1 MFQNYFKIIVR
12 NLWRNKLYTLI
23 NIVCLSFGIAAIVW
37 SYQNYRFSFSWDNFH
52 AHRENIFRV
61 LTRQQG
67 SDNLKSI
74 CPLPVA
80 MAAKNDFSTVK
91 DVVRWD
97 YRPLNI
103 KAEQNE
109 AFIIPVNFTDPQ
121 FFDLFNFPL
130 VKGTKNLNDHSTVL
144 ITEQAAKRFFGEA
157 DPVGKTLLFYSDEPY
172 KKPLTV
178 TGVLKDP
185 PLNSSLRFGV
195 ITDFD
200 NEYKMDG
207 SIIQSDDWG
216 FFPEAVFLKLSD
228 PSQAARLSEDFK
240 KYLPLEQR
248 VRQDIKL
255 TSFTLDPLT
264 QVANHSREVGGNS
277 LMPRPD
283 DAAAYGPIVLAIFIL
298 LSACLN
304 FANTSVAQS
313 NRRLKEMGI
322 RKVMGSSIRQI
333 MGQQLLECAIIVF
346 FAIGL
351 SAVINNYW
359 LPAFNAMFVFVD
371 VKANYLSDFTLQ
383 AFLALIFLTVTLL
396 AGAYPAF
403 YISRFNAINIFRGS
417 VKFGGTN
424 LFSRLLLGLQ
434 IVVSFITV
442 IAAMAFSR
450 NAEFQ
455 RTYDYG
461 YDRENIIGISLQNA
475 AAYIPLRDEL
485 NKIRGIDM
493 IAGTSDHIGFAYHN
507 VPLSST
513 GKIKEAIYLNVGEK
527 YVDLMKL
534 KLVAGRSFNTPGN
547 SDYEHSML
555 INEKLAFEFG
565 WKPQEAIGQ
574 QIRNDDTT
582 VCTVIGVLKDFT
594 QSTLF
599 LPVEPLAMRLEDPL
613 KYSQV
618 IIRAK
623 PGSLSSA
630 YDQAKAA
637 WTKLYPLKPF
647 MGYYQDEITAESSRV
662 NESIATIFFWF
673 AIISMLMAAT
683 GMFALVS
690 LTVLK
695 RMKEIA
701 IRKVVGASG
710 NHIFNLVMKG
720 YFWIFLL
727 AAGLGCYAGYAL
739 SKLLMDMI
747 FRINSGVNM
756 KSLILSFICVLIITL
771 ATIGS
776 RVLYALRTKAADVLK
791 AN

>member
-12 NLWRNKLYTLI
+12 NLWKNKLYTII

-37 SYQNYRFSFSWDNFH
+37 GFQNYRFSFSWDNFH
-52 AHRENIFRV
+52 KDRENIFRV
-61 LTRQQG
+61 LSKVQG
-67 SDNLKSI
+67 SDNPKGI
-74 CPLPVA
+74 CPMPVA
-80 MAAKNDFSTVK
+80 IAAKNDFSTIK
-91 DVVRWD
+91 QAVRWD
-97 YRPLNI
+97 SRPLNI
-103 KAEQNE
+103 KADQNE
-109 AFIIPVNFTDPQ
+109 PFIIQANFTDPQ
-121 FFDLFNFPL
+121 FFELFNFPL
-130 VKGTKNLNDHSTVL
+130 VKGTNNLNDHSTVL
-144 ITEQAAKRFFGEA
+144 ITEQTAKKFFGDT
-157 DPVGKTLLFYSDEPY
+157 DPIGKTLLFYSDETY

-178 TGVLKDP
+178 TGILKDP
-185 PLNSSLRFGV
+185 PLNSSLRFEV

-207 SIIQSDDWG
+207 STIKNDDWG
-216 FFPEAVFLKLSD
+216 FFAEAVFLKLSD
-228 PSQAARLSEDFK
+228 PSQAARLSGDFK

-255 TSFTLDPLT
+255 TSFSLDPLA
-264 QVANHSREVGGNS
+264 QVADHSREIGSNT

-283 DAAAYGPIVLAIFIL
+283 DAAAYGPFVLAILIL

-322 RKVMGSSIRQI
+322 RKVMGSSLSQI
-333 MGQQLLECAIIVF
+333 MAQQLLECTIIVL

-351 SAVINNYW
+351 SAVINSYW
-359 LPAFNAMFVFVD
+359 LPAFNAMFGYVD
-371 VKANYLSDFTLQ
+371 IKTNYLSDFTLQ
-383 AFLALIFLTVTLL
+383 AFLALIFVTVTLL

-442 IAAMAFSR
+442 IAGMAFSR

-461 YDRENIIGISLQNA
+461 YNRENIIGINLQNPS
-475 AAYIPLRDEL
+475 AYTPLRDEL
-485 NKIRGIDM
+485 NKIPGIDM
-493 IAGTSDHIGFAYHN
+493 LAGTNDHIGFAYHG
-507 VPLSST
+507 VPLSSM
-513 GKIKEAIYLNVGEK
+513 GKNKEAVYLDVGEK

-534 KLVAGRSFNTPGN
+534 KLVSGRSFNT
-547 SDYEHSML
+547 SDNGDYGHSML

-565 WKPQEAIGQ
+565 WKPEQAIGQ
-574 QIRNDDTT
+574 QIRKDDTT

-599 LPVEPLAMRLEDPL
+599 IPIEPVAMRLVDPS

-618 IIRAK
+618 IVRAK
-623 PGSLSSA
+623 PGSLSSI
-630 YDQAKAA
+630 YDQAKATWA
-637 WTKLYPLKPF
+637 KLYPLKPF
-647 MGYYQDEITAESSRV
+647 IGYYQDQIAAESSRV
-662 NESIATIFFWF
+662 NESIAIIFFWF
-673 AIISMLMAAT
+673 AIISVLMAAT

-710 NHIFNLVMKG
+710 NHIFSLVMKG

-727 AAGLGCYAGYAL
+727 AAGFGCYAGYSL

-756 KSLILSFICVLIITL
+756 NSLIYSFICVLVMTL
-771 ATIGS
+771 LIIGS
-776 RVLYALRTKAADVLK
+776 RVWYALRTKATDVLK

>member
-1 MFQNYFKIIVR
+1 MFHSYFKIIVR
-12 NLWRNKLYTLI
+12 NLWRSKLYTLI

-37 SYQNYRFSFSWDNFH
+37 SFQNYRFSFSWDNFH
-52 AHRENIFRV
+52 KDREHIFRV
-61 LTRQQG
+61 LTKSKS

-80 MAAKNDFSTVK
+80 IAAQNDFSTVK
-91 DVVRWD
+91 EAVRWD
-97 YRPLNI
+97 SRPLNI
-103 KAEQNE
+103 KADQNE
-109 AFIIPVNFTDPQ
+109 AFIIRANFTDPK
-121 FFDLFNFPL
+121 FFELFSFPL
-130 VKGTKNLNDHSTVL
+130 VKGTSNLNDHSTVL
-144 ITEQAAKRFFGEA
+144 VTEHAAKKFFGDA
-157 DPVGKTLLFYSDEPY
+157 DPIGKTLLFYSDQTY

-185 PLNSSLRFGV
+185 PLNSSLRFEV

-207 SIIQSDDWG
+207 SIIKSDDWG

-228 PSQAARLSEDFK
+228 VSQAARLSSDLK

-248 VRQDIKL
+248 ARQDIKL
-255 TSFTLDPLT
+255 TSFNLDPLT
-264 QVANHSREVGGNS
+264 QVANHSRQIEGNS

-283 DAAAYGPIVLAIFIL
+283 DAPAYGPIVLAILIL

-322 RKVMGSSIRQI
+322 RKVMGSSFMQI
-333 MGQQLLECAIIVF
+333 MMQQLFECGIIVL
-346 FAIGL
+346 FAIGV
-351 SAVINNYW
+351 SVVINNYW

-371 VKANYLSDFTLQ
+371 VQANYLSDFTLQ
-383 AFLALIFLTVTLL
+383 AFLALIFVTVTLL

-450 NAEFQ
+450 NSEFQ
-455 RTYDYG
+455 RTYNYG
-461 YDRENIIGISLQNA
+461 YDKENIIGINLQDPST
-475 AAYIPLRDEL
+475 YIPLRDEL
-485 NKIRGIDM
+485 NKLPGINM
-493 IAGTSDHIGFAYHN
+493 LAGTNDHIGFAYRN

-513 GKIKEAIYLNVGEK
+513 GKNKEAIYLDVGEK
-527 YVDLMKL
+527 YIGLMKL
-534 KLVAGRSFNTPGN
+534 KLVAGRSFNTSGN
-547 SDYEHSML
+547 GDYAHSML

-565 WKPQEAIGQ
+565 WKPEQAVGQ
-574 QIRNDDTT
+574 QIRKDDTT

-599 LPVEPLAMRLEDPL
+599 LPVEPLAMRLQDPS
-613 KYSQV
+613 KYSQI

-623 PGSLSSA
+623 PGSLSSV
-630 YDQAKAA
+630 YDQAKATWA
-637 WTKLYPLKPF
+637 KLYPLKPF
-647 MGYYQDEITAESSRV
+647 IGYYQDEITAESSHV
-662 NESIATIFFWF
+662 NESIAIIFFWF
-673 AIISMLMAAT
+673 AIISVLMAAT

-701 IRKVVGASG
+701 IRKVVGANG

-720 YFWIFLL
+720 YFWIFLV
-727 AAGLGCYAGYAL
+727 AASLGCYAGYAL
-739 SKLLMDMI
+739 SELLLDMI
-747 FRINSGVNM
+747 FADQLRRDYKFAGLFLYMCADNDGAYYR
-756 KSLILSFICVLIITL
+756 L
-771 ATIGS
+771 ASMVCI
-776 RVLYALRTKAADVLK
+776 
-791 AN
+791 